1 MTMKKIGL
9 IIAGLVG
16 VIALIAMMVMGSY
29 NGLVSKDESVKQANA
44 KIEAALQRRS
54 DLIPNVV
61 ESAKGYM
68 SHESEIFEK
77 IAEARSKIGSGDK
90 QTKADGEGELS
101 SAISRLLVVQENYP
115 QLKAD
120 THVSSLMAELEGT
133 ENRLFVAR
141 KDYNEVAT
149 NYNKTIR
156 QFPTSIIANMFGFER
171 AELIEADKDAKV
183 VPNVNLRD

>member
-1 MTMKKIGL
+1 MKQYKTVLESALGIL
-9 IIAGLVG
+9 I
-16 VIALIAMMVMGSY
+16 LIAITVTISY

-61 ESAKGYM
+61 EATKGYM
-68 SHESEIFEK
+68 SHESDVFEK

-101 SAISRLLVVQENYP
+101 SAISRLLVLQENYP

-120 THVSSLMAELEGT
+120 AHVSSLMAELE

-149 NYNKTIR
+149 TYNKSIR
-156 QFPTSIIANMFGFER
+156 RFPRNIIANLFGFER
-171 AELIEADKDAKV
+171 AELIEADKDAKA
-183 VPNVNLRD
+183 VPKVNLRD

>member
-1 MTMKKIGL
+1 MKQYKTVLESALGIL
-9 IIAGLVG
+9 I
-16 VIALIAMMVMGSY
+16 LIAITVTISY

-61 ESAKGYM
+61 EATKGYM
-68 SHESEIFEK
+68 SHESDVFEK
-77 IAEARSKIGSGDK
+77 IADARSKIGSGDK

-101 SAISRLLVVQENYP
+101 SAISRLLVLQENYP

-120 THVSSLMAELEGT
+120 AHVSSLMAELEGT

-149 NYNKTIR
+149 TYNKSIR
-156 QFPTSIIANMFGFER
+156 RFPRNIIANLFGFER
-171 AELIEADKDAKV
+171 AELIEADKDAKA
-183 VPNVNLRD
+183 VPKVNLRD

>member
-101 SAISRLLVVQENYP
+101 SAISRLLVV
-115 QLKAD
+115 
-120 THVSSLMAELEGT
+120 
-133 ENRLFVAR
+133 
-141 KDYNEVAT
+141 
-149 NYNKTIR
+149 
-156 QFPTSIIANMFGFER
+156 
-171 AELIEADKDAKV
+171 
-183 VPNVNLRD
+183 

>member
-1 MTMKKIGL
+1 MKKIGL
-9 IIAGLVG
+9 IIVG
-16 VIALIAMMVMGSY
+16 VIGVIAVIAMMVMSNY
-29 NGLVSKDESVKQANA
+29 NGLVAKDESVKQANA

-133 ENRLFVAR
+133 ENRIFVAR

-149 NYNKTIR
+149 NYNKSIR
-156 QFPTSIIANMFGFER
+156 QFPTSMIATVFGFKR

-183 VPNVNLRD
+183 VPKVNLRD

>member
-1 MTMKKIGL
+1 MKKIGL
-9 IIAGLVG
+9 IIVG
-16 VIALIAMMVMGSY
+16 VIGVIAVIAMMVMSSY
-29 NGLVSKDESVKQANA
+29 NGLVAKDESVKQANA

-61 ESAKGYM
+61 ESTKGYM

-101 SAISRLLVVQENYP
+101 SAITRLLVVQENYP

-133 ENRLFVAR
+133 ENRIFVAR

-149 NYNKTIR
+149 NYNKSIR
-156 QFPTSIIANMFGFER
+156 QFPTSMIATMFGFKR

-183 VPNVNLRD
+183 VPKVNLRD

>member
-1 MTMKKIGL
+1 MKQYKTVLESALGIL
-9 IIAGLVG
+9 I
-16 VIALIAMMVMGSY
+16 LIAITVTISY

-61 ESAKGYM
+61 EATKGYM
-68 SHESEIFEK
+68 SHESDVFEK

-101 SAISRLLVVQENYP
+101 SAISRLLVLQENYP

-120 THVSSLMAELEGT
+120 AHVSSLMAELEGT

-149 NYNKTIR
+149 TYNKSIR
-156 QFPTSIIANMFGFER
+156 RFPRNIIANLFGFER
-171 AELIEADKDAKV
+171 AELKMLKQF
-183 VPNVNLRD
+183 LK